1 MTLRSSD
8 LQTDSDL
15 DNIRNSSDVFA
26 QSIAPV
32 TLICLYV
39 IRKGLLSIHSTP
51 DGTKFWENMNKVKS
65 MNNKYAV
72 EKIKEIKLSQ
82 FVHKKHN

>member
-1 MTLRSSD
+1 MRSSD

-39 IRKGLLSIHSTP
+39 IRKRLLSIHSSP
-51 DGTKFWENMNKVKS
+51 DGTKFWGEHEQGQIHKQQICCGKNQGIKS
-65 MNNKYAV
+65 
-72 EKIKEIKLSQ
+72 SQ
-82 FVHKKHN
+82 FVHNKHN